1 MRAHLRRVGAI
12 SAMLWLSGCVSG
24 PDYRVPATAMAVAPD
39 AQGRFASSGPPT
51 YTQAEPPDHWWQ
63 MYQDAQLEAYVA
75 EALRANTDLR
85 AADANLRRASA
96 VVLEH
101 QAQGTLRTDTAAS
114 GTLAHAGGYTLPS
127 GSLPQA
133 YALGITL
140 SYPLDLAGGIR
151 RGIEAASAD
160 AEAVAAARDQVR
172 VTVAAAVTRAYVG
185 ACSANQTLAATQRV
199 LSTQRDTLDA
209 TRRLAAGGRG
219 TEFDVTRASAAVNRS
234 AAAVP
239 QLIAERQRAV
249 AELGALMGRVPSH
262 YPQEV
267 SACAR
272 PPRLDRPLP
281 VGNGWQLIQRR
292 PDIRAA
298 ERSLAAATATIGV
311 ETAELYP
318 KVNLGASAGIANAP
332 RRLLASESVGASVG
346 PLLSWRWPNRRAV
359 KARIAAA
366 NARAEAALASFDGAV
381 VQALQ
386 QTDAALSTYS
396 QALDREASLARA
408 REDAAHASAQAGQLY
423 RFGRIGFIDV
433 LSAEAALADAESA
446 LASSQAQLIDRQV
459 DLFLALGGGWSP
471 SGPGG
476 DAEAEAAQRA
486 P

>member
-1 MRAHLRRVGAI
+1 MNLFASKR
-12 SAMLWLSGCVSG
+12 SAGS
-24 PDYRVPATAMAVAPD
+24 VPARTRTAFQLSPVAAGCAVFIAVASHAAY
-39 AQGRFASSGPPT
+39 AQETTTDTPANT
-51 YTQAEPPDHWWQ
+51 TNANTQA
-63 MYQDAQLEAYVA
+63 A
-75 EALRANTDLR
+75 
-85 AADANLRRASA
+85 
-96 VVLEH
+96 
-101 QAQGTLRTDTAAS
+101 AAS
-114 GTLAHAGGYTLPS
+114 GAANS
-127 GSLPQA
+127 GVQ
-133 YALGITL
+133 TVKVT
-140 SYPLDLAGGIR
+140 GIR

-185 ACSANQTLAATQRV
+185 ACSTNQTLAATQRV

>member
-1 MRAHLRRVGAI
+1 MRAQLPRLGAI

-24 PDYRVPATAMAVAPD
+24 PDYRVPATAMAIAPD
-39 AQGRFASSGPPT
+39 AQGRLVAGGESAYS
-51 YTQAEPPDHWWQ
+51 QAEPPDQWWRL
-63 MYQDAQLEAYVA
+63 YQDPRLDAYVA
-75 EALRANTDLR
+75 EALQANTDLR

-96 VVLEH
+96 VVQEQ
-101 QAQGTLRTDTAAS
+101 QAQGMVRTDTAAS
-114 GTLAHAGGYTLPS
+114 GKLAHVGGYTLPS
-127 GSLPQA
+127 SSLPQA
-133 YALGITL
+133 YALGINL

-160 AEAVAAARDQVR
+160 AEAIAAARDHVR

-199 LSTQRDTLDA
+199 LGTQRDTLEA

-219 TEFDVTRASAAVNRS
+219 TDFDVTRARAAVNRS

-239 QLIAERQRAV
+239 QLIADRQRAV
-249 AELGALMGRVPSH
+249 AELGALMGRVPAN

-267 SACAR
+267 TTCAR
-272 PPRLDRPLP
+272 PPRLDRPIP
-281 VGNGWQLIQRR
+281 VGSGWQLIQRR

-311 ETAELYP
+311 QTAELYP
-318 KVNLGASAGIANAP
+318 QVSLGATAGIANAP
-332 RRLLASESVGASVG
+332 RHLLSGESFGSSVG

-366 NARAEAALASFDGAV
+366 SASAEAALASFDGAV
-381 VQALQ
+381 VQALR

-396 QALDREASLARA
+396 QALDRQASLARA
-408 REDAAHASAQAGQLY
+408 RDDAAHASAQAGQLY
-423 RFGRIGFIDV
+423 RFGRVGFIDV

-446 LASSQAQLIDRQV
+446 LASSKAQVIDRQV
-459 DLFLALGGGWSP
+459 DLFLALGGGWSS
-471 SGPGG
+471 SG
-476 DAEAEAAQRA
+476 
-486 P
+486 